1 MSIFSRKDKA
11 KVEAGFESIK
21 EGKFKDD
28 DVYTVIDNTEDILN
42 KSSNGPLEK
51 FFDDIK
57 TMCDMVASW
66 AKKEYREI
74 PYRTIGMIILTLVY
88 VFSPLD
94 IIPDAIPGIGLL
106 DDAMMVGLCLKAV
119 QSDINDFRIWDSRRK
134 RITN

>member
-21 EGKFKDD
+21 EGKFKDE

-88 VFSPLD
+88 VFSPVD

-106 DDAMMVGLCLKAV
+106 DDALMVTLCLKAV
-119 QSDINDFRIWDSRRK
+119 QGDIDDFRVWKKVNNGTRG
-134 RITN
+134 